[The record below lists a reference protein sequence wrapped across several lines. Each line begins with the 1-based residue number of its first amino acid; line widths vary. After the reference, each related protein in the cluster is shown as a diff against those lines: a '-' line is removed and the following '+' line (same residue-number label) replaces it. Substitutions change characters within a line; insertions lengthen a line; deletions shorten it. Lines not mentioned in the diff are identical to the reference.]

1 MGRLEG
7 RGWSGRPVEQTWQPG
22 RAPEGNLI
30 STQLPNYSSATPY
43 LTRAD
48 RGTKHP
54 CPLVQP
60 QSPSLVVYPQAKFV
74 SMWSSF
80 LSPVCLVCL
89 S

>member
-48 RGTKHP
+48 QGAKHP
-54 CPLVQP
+54 CPLAQP
-60 QSPSLVVYPQAKFV
+60 QSPGLVYPQAKFV
-74 SMWSSF
+74 
-80 LSPVCLVCL
+80 
-89 S
+89 